1 MLGIPT
7 RSNVHDEKYQHSVYI
22 ERLRSVLG
30 SSHWP
35 TSTILIHNHV
45 NNAVR
50 HVGANVLEL
59 TEKLYKGETDRGAK
73 EVEPILNPQLVLDYY
88 LTAIQAFER
97 NLEEARPHID
107 KADYNIKSSRPSD
120 NEDLLSTLVQ
130 IEDCSEDWMQPTE
143 QALASQKP
151 TVSRWQF
158 WKNAIQCE
166 ASVVRVAGRKY
177 SYNPYELAKA
187 ELIDYR
193 VELEKAFNSSPAKLL
208 QIRAMWRVIK
218 RFDESPNKRL
228 VEHIVG
234 MLTYSTERPSHWELC
249 EPSSEAYKLYEENK
263 RRAAISDL
271 SLRFDEWCWCISN
284 WMIPFDGMFS
294 EPLLTH
300 GKLWNRNHI
309 RDLVAKAELN
319 HNANGQGLVV
329 IINGVTYQRTYVDL
343 QFTSYRA
350 SGDSCQEIANL
361 LAMPIQASNGS
372 FQPEEWAKQEAT
384 LIREYRS
391 LSINSV
397 IQKGKE
403 RSKSDDA
410 LLIPQP
416 GVVGKILSL
425 YQGFGHGHG
434 IETDQEKAAHV
445 LCTLRDADWRT
456 LYQAT

>member
-73 EVEPILNPQLVLDYY
+73 EVEPILDPQLVLDYY

-107 KADYNIKSSRPSD
+107 KADYSIKSSRPSD
-120 NEDLLSTLVQ
+120 NEDLLSTLVHV
-130 IEDCSEDWMQPTE
+130 EDCSEDWMQPTE
-143 QALASQKP
+143 QALASQKS
-151 TVSRWQF
+151 TASRWQF
-158 WKNAIQCE
+158 RKNPIQSK
-166 ASVVRVAGRKY
+166 ASVVRVMGRKY

-187 ELIDYR
+187 ELIDYKA
-193 VELEKAFNSSPAKLL
+193 ELEKAFTSSSVKLL
-208 QIRAMWRVIK
+208 QIRAMWSVIN
-218 RFDESPNKRL
+218 RSNESPNKRL
-228 VEHIVG
+228 VEHIDVI
-234 MLTYSTERPSHWELC
+234 LTHSTEWPSHWEWQ

-263 RRAAISDL
+263 RLVAISDL

-329 IINGVTYQRTYVDL
+329 IINGVTYQRTYIDSR
-343 QFTSYRA
+343 FTGYIA
-350 SGDSCQEIANL
+350 SGDSYQEIANL
-361 LAMPIQASNGS
+361 LAMPIHASNNS
-372 FQPEEWAKQEAT
+372 FQPEEWAKQESA
-384 LIREYRS
+384 LIREYKS
-391 LSINSV
+391 LPINFV

-403 RSKSDDA
+403 RSKTDDA

-416 GVVGKILSL
+416 GVVGIILSL

-434 IETDQEKAAHV
+434 VETDQEKAAHV
-445 LCTLRDADWRT
+445 LYTLRDADWKT